1 MCSHEIDTLSELWQ
15 IIKTMIWHVLEIR
28 IPVQVG
34 AVPFHTPTALRPSPV
49 IHILTLSPPFLSMPS
64 GQLMVYNAR
73 IPKGKGELVSGE

>member
-15 IIKTMIWHVLEIR
+15 IINNDLALVLEIR

-34 AVPFHTPTALRPSPV
+34 AVPLHTPTALRPSPV
-49 IHILTLSPPFLSMPS
+49 IQILTLSPPFLSMPS

-73 IPKGKGELVSGE
+73 VPKGKGELVPGE